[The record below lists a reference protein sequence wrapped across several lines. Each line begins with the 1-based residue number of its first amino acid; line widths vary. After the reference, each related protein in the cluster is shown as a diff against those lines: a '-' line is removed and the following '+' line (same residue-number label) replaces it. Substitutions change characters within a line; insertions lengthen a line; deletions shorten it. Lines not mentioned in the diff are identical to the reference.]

1 MMLILPVEIELNLLP
16 MILTG
21 GGLILL
27 LGIIQLYLGL
37 KAQNSPDETG
47 EVTML
52 GDTGP
57 IVKASSFRHRSLV
70 EIRGEL
76 WWCRPSAPGI
86 ILSKGDIVEVV
97 DIEDDSLILRVRL
110 IEI

>member
-1 MMLILPVEIELNLLP
+1 VELDLLP

-21 GGLILL
+21 GGLLLL
-27 LGIIQLYLGL
+27 LGLIQLYLGL

-47 EVTML
+47 EITML
-52 GDTGP
+52 GETGP
-57 IVKASSFRHRSLV
+57 ITKASTFSHRSLV

-76 WWCRPSAPGI
+76 WWCRPSDPGI
-86 ILSKGDIVEVV
+86 ILSRGDVVEVV
-97 DIEDDSLILRVRL
+97 DIEDDSMILKVRL